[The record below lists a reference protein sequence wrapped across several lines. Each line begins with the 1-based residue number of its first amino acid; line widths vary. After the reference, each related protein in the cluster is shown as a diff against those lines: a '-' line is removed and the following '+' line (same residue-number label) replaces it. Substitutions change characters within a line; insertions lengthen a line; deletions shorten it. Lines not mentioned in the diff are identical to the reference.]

1 MTDQFESNTAENPEA
16 PFTNE
21 QIPGT
26 QTASDWADHWQ
37 GMEVR
42 QRLPDGTGQGEAEI
56 AALSPDDADADSD
69 LVRQARATQFRTQRR
84 AQFSALVP
92 ALLLIAAG
100 VLLLVRPD
108 VIARRLVIGGA
119 LAGLLLSLFLR
130 FLFNGRRERGLF
142 FVTATAS
149 MFIGPFCLNYFG
161 SI

>member
-69 LVRQARATQFRTQRR
+69 LVRPSRATQFRTQRR
-84 AQFSALVP
+84 AQFSALFP

-108 VIARRLVIGGA
+108 VIVRRLVIGGA
-119 LAGLLLSLFLR
+119 VAGLLLSLFLR

-142 FVTATAS
+142 FITAS
-149 MFIGPFCLNYFG
+149 PLMLFAFLRLVYFAL
-161 SI
+161 